1 MELNTCKFFF
11 YFQVKNTSHLER
23 FLQITYNYSNK
34 MNPPNPE
41 TTIPAVKNIA
51 ISLTTLK

>member
-1 MELNTCKFFF
+1 MELNTCKCFF